1 MRGDAR
7 VIELLNGYL
16 QIELCG
22 YKQYLVAAAAAE
34 NWGYDRLR
42 DRQREYV
49 KEEMEHAGRILHR
62 ILYLEGTPVPSDA
75 GEIVVASSIEDPL
88 RRDEAL
94 VRRAIVH
101 LRGAIDHCTEQGD
114 AGTRELLEEML
125 VDEEH
130 HLDWLEIQ
138 LRLVAS
144 LGLDGYLQEQMHG

>member
-1 MRGDAR
+1 MQGDAR
-7 VIELLNGYL
+7 VIEFLNGYL
-16 QIELCG
+16 QIELTG
-22 YKQYLVAAAAAE
+22 YKQYLVAAAACE
-34 NWGYDRLR
+34 NWGYHRLR

-62 ILYLEGTPVPSDA
+62 ILFLEGVPAPSDA
-75 GEIVVASSIEDPL
+75 GEIVVASSVEQQL

-101 LRGAIDHCTEQGD
+101 LRAAIDHCSAQSD
-114 AGTRELLEEML
+114 AGSRELLEEML

-138 LRLVAS
+138 LRLIAS